1 MLIPLTFFIFILLVK
16 SYYITLYIYTIM
28 YQGLSANDLED
39 LKEDI
44 VVYMNMD
51 VSAGSDNSSYWNDIT
66 TIANNEIRKIR
77 SSDEC

>member
-1 MLIPLTFFIFILLVK
+1 
-16 SYYITLYIYTIM
+16 M